1 MEDLLTQILDRYAKV
16 TETRSERNPDQQ
28 RSAYIKGQA
37 DGLRLAKDLYSMLV
51 EYGHMAEPKTAPGE
65 PVLASR

>member
-1 MEDLLTQILDRYAKV
+1 MEDLLTQLLDRYAKA

-37 DGLRLAKDLYSMLV
+37 DGLRLAKDLYRMLV
-51 EYGHMAEPKTAPGE
+51 QYGHVDAEATTGE
-65 PVLASR
+65 HVLASR